1 MNYDEIFNDSELQ
14 LTCLCGVVLTEENS
28 RHGSCNNCLNDEW
41 DAAFENESDESMDG
55 DHESGLASAGFGTD
69 EDYCHD
75 TPLYEDYYGGE

>member
-1 MNYDEIFNDSELQ
+1 MNDNELFSDSELQ
-14 LTCLCGVVLTEENS
+14 LTCLCGEILTDENS

-41 DAAFENESDESMDG
+41 DATWENEDMDG

-75 TPLYEDYYGGE
+75 TPMFEDYYGGE

>member
-1 MNYDEIFNDSELQ
+1 MNDNELFNDSELQ
-14 LTCLCGVVLTEENS
+14 LTCLCGEILTDDNS

-41 DAAFENESDESMDG
+41 DAAFENDDMDG
-55 DHESGLASAGFGTD
+55 DHDSAMTSAGWGTD